1 MGQRGGR
8 QRVSLLIVVT
18 AQTVVRISDS
28 VLKRCPPSA
37 ARIAS
42 PQQKGAQLRVVEL
55 KHIVKGRLTFVVFRV
70 HISSSVK
77 QKRAQLCLFHEN
89 SIVQGCAAPA
99 VLRIRVS
106 PAAEKK
112 GAQLRGSPA
121 HSKVKRCCALG
132 SSPIISVAF
141 GTLSIHVGPAVE
153 QKLADLGL
161 FFGDSNMKSC
171 ATLLAL
177 GLQVSPSVEQEDT
190 ELYVAV
196 THAGV
201 KRQLTFPTLGVHIS
215 SPLKQNDTMRCMFNE
230 NGSVKRCVTI
240 TVSIVH
246 ISSSVKQKRAKL
258 CVSCADSNVQRRP
271 SEIALLR
278 IHIGPAAE
286 KKGAQLRASPVY
298 SKVKR
303 CCAVAQ
309 RPVRE
314 IMALSIHVGP
324 AVEKKLAD
332 LDDFFSNDSNMKR
345 RATRR
350 SGLQVSSSVEQEGTQ
365 LGVLLLNSHVKS
377 FADARVV
384 GPNIAGRIAAALL
397 RVHDAGIKI
406 QPAETHVSALY
417 RGEKRR
423 VVDGTTL
430 LAQRGNSTRSQRR
443 STRSQRRHSIDAAP
457 L

>member
-1 MGQRGGR
+1 M
-8 QRVSLLIVVT
+8 
-18 AQTVVRISDS
+18 
-28 VLKRCPPSA
+28 LKRCPPSA

-77 QKRAQLCLFHEN
+77 QKRALLCLFSADSN
-89 SIVQGCAAPA
+89 VQGCATRV

-106 PAAEKK
+106 PAAEEK
-112 GAQLRGSPA
+112 GAQLRVSSA
-121 HSKVKRCCALG
+121 YSKVKMCITFVG
-132 SSPIISVAF
+132 F
-141 GTLSIHVGPAVE
+141 GL
-153 QKLADLGL
+153 
-161 FFGDSNMKSC
+161 
-171 ATLLAL
+171 
-177 GLQVSPSVEQEDT
+177 
-190 ELYVAV
+190 
-196 THAGV
+196 
-201 KRQLTFPTLGVHIS
+201 
-215 SPLKQNDTMRCMFNE
+215 
-230 NGSVKRCVTI
+230 
-240 TVSIVH
+240 H
-246 ISSSVKQKRAKL
+246 ISSSVKQKRAQL

-298 SKVKR
+298 SKVER
-303 CCAVAQ
+303 CCAVAH

-345 RATRR
+345 RATPR
-350 SGLQVSSSVEQEGTQ
+350 SGRQVSSSVEQEGTQ
-365 LGVLLLNSHVKS
+365 LCVLSNNGLVKQGGEAFGIHVQHATTSVEQEGTQLCVFLLNSLMES
-377 FADARVV
+377 VV
-384 GPNIAGRIAAALL
+384 VAL
-397 RVHDAGIKI
+397 HDAGIKI
-406 QPAETHVSALY
+406 QPAETHVSAIY

-443 STRSQRRHSIDAAP
+443 HSIDAAP

>member
-18 AQTVVRISDS
+18 AQTVVHISDS

-37 ARIAS
+37 ARITS

-77 QKRAQLCLFHEN
+77 QKRAQLCLFSADSN
-89 SIVQGCAAPA
+89 VQGCATRV

-112 GAQLRGSPA
+112 GAQLR
-121 HSKVKRCCALG
+121 V
-132 SSPIISVAF
+132 SSA
-141 GTLSIHVGPAVE
+141 
-153 QKLADLGL
+153 
-161 FFGDSNMKSC
+161 
-171 ATLLAL
+171 
-177 GLQVSPSVEQEDT
+177 
-190 ELYVAV
+190 
-196 THAGV
+196 
-201 KRQLTFPTLGVHIS
+201 
-215 SPLKQNDTMRCMFNE
+215 
-230 NGSVKRCVTI
+230 
-240 TVSIVH
+240 
-246 ISSSVKQKRAKL
+246 
-258 CVSCADSNVQRRP
+258 
-271 SEIALLR
+271 
-278 IHIGPAAE
+278 
-286 KKGAQLRASPVY
+286 Y

-303 CCAVAQ
+303 CCAFVHSIYSVPPMAMF
-309 RPVRE
+309 R
-314 IMALSIHVGP
+314 ALSIHVSP

-332 LDDFFSNDSNMKR
+332 LDDFSNYSNMKR
-345 RATRR
+345 RATIDALGR
-350 SGLQVSSSVEQEGTQ
+350 QVSSSVEQEGTQLCVLSNNGMVKQGVVVFVYCIHGQHATTSVEQEGTQ

-397 RVHDAGIKI
+397 RVHDTGIKI
-406 QPAETHVSALY
+406 QPAETHVSAIY

-443 STRSQRRHSIDAAP
+443 HSIDAAP